1 MGAAMRSPRFAG
13 GVGSFLQGRTYPVRL
28 GCAPH
33 PQAPTS
39 AKIFSSP
46 YFVRGVQLCKG
57 APCSVRRLIP
67 LAGPYLKGDSTP
79 CWRFGVSQ
87 SPAYPA
93 QPTCQGAKF
102 SVWLGASLG
111 PTATYTSRGTPLQ
124 SLECCFAGPNPYATR
139 RSDPSLTI
147 ASRLGRFRAR
157 LRPPSTS
164 RKSMREYF
172 VRRAQDAHPP
182 NPAA

>member
-1 MGAAMRSPRFAG
+1 MR
-13 GVGSFLQGRTYPVRL
+13 
-28 GCAPH
+28 C
-33 PQAPTS
+33 
-39 AKIFSSP
+39 
-46 YFVRGVQLCKG
+46 
-57 APCSVRRLIP
+57 LIP

-147 ASRLGRFRAR
+147 VSRLGRFRAR
-157 LRPPSTS
+157 LRPPNTG

-172 VRRAQDAHPP
+172 VRRARDAHLPQSSSLKRSYAGEDIGTA
-182 NPAA
+182 PATPSGLTQLLASLSRANRG